1 MTCVYNCKFSLSAKC
16 IDRYTKIK
24 VVEYDASGGDVVAL
38 QAAPTRGGMEAET
51 FHKLEQVV
59 DRMFDRCFDHKQY
72 RQALGI
78 ALETRRLDMFEK
90 AIHLSDDK
98 NEMLQVKTQC

>member
-1 MTCVYNCKFSLSAKC
+1 MIGIHFILYSFTAKC

-24 VVEYDASGGDVVAL
+24 VAEYDASRGDVAAL
-38 QAAPTRGGMEAET
+38 QTATTRGGMEAET
-51 FHKLEQVV
+51 FRKLEQVV

-98 NEMLQVKTQC
+98 NEMLQVSS